1 MQFKYLL
8 LLLSLSANFSVAAP
22 PTGDTQGKVSA
33 VRVQNTVSGTNS
45 FRVYFSNI
53 ENDRFNCIQDDG
65 YVTIK
70 ENGPFVS
77 SESYKA
83 MYSAAIAA
91 LASGKTLAL
100 DSPGTTPCDN
110 ANIAMLLAN

>member
-1 MQFKYLL
+1 MKLKYLPL
-8 LLLSLSANFSVAAP
+8 LLCLSTNLSIAAA

-33 VRVQNTVSGTNS
+33 VRVQNTSNGANS
-45 FRVYFSNI
+45 FRVYFSNV
-53 ENDRFNCIQDDG
+53 ENDRFNCIQNDG

-77 SESYKA
+77 PESYKA
-83 MYSAAIAA
+83 IYSAALTA

-110 ANIAMLLAN
+110 ANIATLLAN